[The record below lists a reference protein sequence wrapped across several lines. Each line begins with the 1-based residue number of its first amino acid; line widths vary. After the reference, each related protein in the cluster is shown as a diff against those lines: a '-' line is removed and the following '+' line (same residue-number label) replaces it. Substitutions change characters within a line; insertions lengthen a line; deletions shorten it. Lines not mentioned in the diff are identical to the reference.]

1 MPSAR
6 ASVPTE
12 ETDMIPPKEM
22 GDVLRIDADVSD
34 DMPGGSERDA
44 VPRSENATR
53 SAYRYP
59 AISNRHL
66 LEIWLCHATSRS
78 RSGIARRSATTGAN
92 HSTVSAPSVQR
103 P

>member
-6 ASVPTE
+6 ASAPTE
-12 ETDMIPPKEM
+12 EADMIPPKEM

-53 SAYRYP
+53 SAYRYRSSEALLGADRSPAP

-66 LEIWLCHATSRS
+66 L
-78 RSGIARRSATTGAN
+78 
-92 HSTVSAPSVQR
+92 
-103 P
+103 